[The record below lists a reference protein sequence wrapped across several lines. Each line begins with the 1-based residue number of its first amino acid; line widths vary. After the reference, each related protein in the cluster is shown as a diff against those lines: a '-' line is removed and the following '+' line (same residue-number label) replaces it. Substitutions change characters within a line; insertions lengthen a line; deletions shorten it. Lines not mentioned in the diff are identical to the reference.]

1 MCYILCLAL
10 GCKDER
16 IHKNVSKPHGEK
28 MACKQTI
35 ITEEKMALLEACIE
49 EAGEGEHLGKCQ
61 EKVVLWW
68 SLSRDKLGERRCK
81 HT

>member
-1 MCYILCLAL
+1 MCYMLCLAL

-16 IHKNVSKPHGEK
+16 IHENVSKLHGEE

-49 EAGEGEHLGKCQ
+49 EAGEGEKQ
-61 EKVVLWW
+61 Q
-68 SLSRDKLGERRCK
+68 
-81 HT
+81 